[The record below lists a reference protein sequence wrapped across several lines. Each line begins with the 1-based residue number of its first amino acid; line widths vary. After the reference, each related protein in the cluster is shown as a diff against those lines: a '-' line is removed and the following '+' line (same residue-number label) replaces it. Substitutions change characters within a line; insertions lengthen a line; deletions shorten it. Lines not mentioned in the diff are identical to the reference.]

1 MEEEDERRSVMDR
14 CGTPLSDQSESPDH
28 HTANRGG
35 HVAGMIKVHD
45 VLTVQYRTRV

>member
-1 MEEEDERRSVMDR
+1 MDR

-35 HVAGMIKVHD
+35 HVAGMIKVHVYSI
-45 VLTVQYRTRV
+45 VLYSKAQYSTVHVYN